1 MRRTL
6 LFTIFTGLILLH
18 VGCRE
23 EGPKVS
29 SDLLNFPKSANGED
43 AGDLPIATF
52 EQAIFNFDTVA
63 VGEKV
68 VHSFKF
74 TNTGKSPLIISS
86 VKPACGCTALKD
98 WPQDPIAPGAG
109 GQITVEFNSGGFS
122 GPIEKS
128 VFVRTNTVP
137 VDNILKITG
146 VVKGVALEGTVA
158 DPAIKMERTR

>member
-1 MRRTL
+1 ML
-6 LFTIFTGLILLH
+6 LAF
-18 VGCRE
+18 GCRE

-29 SDLLNFPKSANGED
+29 SDLLNFPKTASGESNE
-43 AGDLPIATF
+43 DLPAVSF

-63 VGEKV
+63 VGERV

-74 TNTGKSPLIISS
+74 TNTGKAPLIISS

-98 WPQDPIAPGAG
+98 WPQNPIAPGDG

-137 VDNILKITG
+137 VDNVLKITG
-146 VVKGVALEGTVA
+146 VVKGVAIEGEAV